1 MKKSDKTITFQNV
14 STDKVASIIKK
25 LNTKAASKYVMPTK
39 IIKNLEHFLLNFFQK
54 NFNSCLET
62 GSFSED
68 LKYAEVVP
76 IYKKNDKKYKS
87 NDKRNSLLCNIS
99 KVYERC
105 IQEQLDKYYSGILSK
120 YWCGF
125 KEGYETENCLNCLAV
140 LIDLSKAFDCIP
152 HNLFIAKLLKVLIG
166 NH

>member
-62 GSFSED
+62 DSFSED

-105 IQEQLDKYYSGILSK
+105 IQENLTSITVVYYQNIGAVSGKVMRLRI
-120 YWCGF
+120 
-125 KEGYETENCLNCLAV
+125 V
-140 LIDLSKAFDCIP
+140 LI
-152 HNLFIAKLLKVLIG
+152 VLQS
-166 NH
+166 